1 MTSLVSLFKWKVKDV
16 IFLQLGQPILAN
28 VFLLLKCIKFNMI
41 EEFVVTFMFNKDSLR
56 NSLIPSAQ
64 QPHG

>member
-1 MTSLVSLFKWKVKDV
+1 MTNMVSFFKWKVKDV

-28 VFLLLKCIKFNMI
+28 VFLLLKCIEFNMI

-56 NSLIPSAQ
+56 NSLTPSAQ